1 MGKFTQKGIDSM
13 EKKKVKIRVNS
24 TRPESE
30 TVGQWMDLWL
40 ENYVRPSIRQSTYE
54 VYRAYLDNH
63 LIPKLGEVPLDE
75 LSASD
80 IQFFLRDLQYHG
92 NKKSPE
98 KGVDKMHFVLSAI
111 YSIKKV
117 TDPLA
122 SHFVLSC
129 LVEIKT
135 IGIFYRFVLRYLCIQ
150 HLQVVPR
157 CQTLVG

>member
-1 MGKFTQKGIDSM
+1 M

-98 KGVDKMHFVLSAI
+98 KGLS
-111 YSIKKV
+111 S
-117 TDPLA
+117 
-122 SHFVLSC
+122 S
-129 LVEIKT
+129 T
-135 IGIFYRFVLRYLCIQ
+135 IICIRNLLKSSLEQ
-150 HLQVVPR
+150 AVYEERIPR
-157 CQTLVG
+157 NPAR

>member
-63 LIPKLGEVPLDE
+63 LIPKLG
-75 LSASD
+75 
-80 IQFFLRDLQYHG
+80 
-92 NKKSPE
+92 
-98 KGVDKMHFVLSAI
+98 
-111 YSIKKV
+111 
-117 TDPLA
+117 
-122 SHFVLSC
+122 
-129 LVEIKT
+129 
-135 IGIFYRFVLRYLCIQ
+135 
-150 HLQVVPR
+150 
-157 CQTLVG
+157 